1 MTTTSAPA
9 PSTYAAPH
17 RPAGVALLNLAT
29 RTARRAG
36 WDVAALDADRLVAAA
51 SRRTGLSDLGGSSTL
66 EPLHVLVE
74 SFQRDA
80 ALTDFGRTLVAKILL
95 GDIARRLRI
104 VQELKA
110 RPEVAERTVVRPIFV
125 VGLPR
130 TGTTLLYNLLAQV
143 PGARPL
149 TGWEA
154 MEPLPPRGPGRI
166 LDHRRAKTAAVL
178 RGLHYIAPDL
188 EKVHPFSVD
197 GPQECLQLLARS
209 FVSWSYLLLGAL
221 HGYERW
227 LWAAD
232 SATFRASYQLHRA
245 QLQLLSDRDPTVTP
259 PARWLLKSPAHLN
272 ALGPLLEVYPDAC
285 VVMTHRD
292 LTKLM
297 ASNSSMFAMTASL
310 MSDAVDPHRLGRDML
325 ARSTRTLERMTA
337 VRETIPAQR
346 VVDVQYAD
354 IVADP
359 LGTVRRIHAHFGAAV
374 PAEAEVAMRAY
385 LADNPKDKHGAHRY
399 SLEQFGLDRGQVEG
413 QARAYHKRFDVPPER

>member
-9 PSTYAAPH
+9 PSTYVAPH
-17 RPAGVALLNLAT
+17 RPAGVVALNA
-29 RTARRAG
+29 AAGAVRRAG
-36 WDVAALDADRLVAAA
+36 WDIGPLDADRLLASA

-74 SFQRDA
+74 SFERDA
-80 ALTDFGRTLVAKILL
+80 ALTDFGRTLVGKILL

-110 RPEVAERTVVRPIFV
+110 RPEVAQRDVVRPIFV

-154 MEPLPPRGPGRI
+154 MEPLASRALGRAVG
-166 LDHRRAKTAAVL
+166 HRRAKTAAVL
-178 RGLHYIAPDL
+178 RGLHYMAPEL

-227 LWAAD
+227 LWDAD
-232 SATFRASYQLHRA
+232 TATFTASYQLHRA
-245 QLQLLSDRDPTVTP
+245 QLQLLSDRRPEG
-259 PARWLLKSPAHLN
+259 RWLLKSPAHLN
-272 ALGPLLEVYPDAC
+272 ALTSLLQVYPDAC

-297 ASNSSMFAMTASL
+297 ASNSSLFAMTASL

-325 ARSTRTLERMTA
+325 ARSTRTLERMTV
-337 VRETIPAQR
+337 VRASIPPEC

-354 IVADP
+354 LVADP
-359 LGTVRRIHAHFGAAV
+359 VGTVRRIHAHFGSAV
-374 PAEAEVAMRAY
+374 PPQAEAGLRAY

-399 SLEQFGLDRGQVEG
+399 SLEQFGLDPTQVED
-413 QARAYHKRFDVPPER
+413 QARPYHERFDVPSER